1 MDIDSL
7 KGLDNLVI
15 LDLSKNRLTNVKVL
29 GGLTKLRYLNLF
41 DNEGLNF
48 AQIQGLQKALPNCEI
63 LSNSTK

>member
-15 LDLSKNRLTNVKVL
+15 LDLSKNQLTNVQAL
-29 GGLTKLRYLNLF
+29 AELTKLRSLNLL
-41 DNEGLNF
+41 DNDGLKI
-48 AQIQGLQKALPNCEI
+48 AEIQGLQKALPNCEI